1 MLGVRSQAR
10 EVRLVF
16 LRLLFVPESERL
28 TLRITGEYKYGYL
41 ADVPGSPAHLVVTRA
56 LPGKSS
62 EV

>member
-1 MLGVRSQAR
+1 
-10 EVRLVF
+10 VF